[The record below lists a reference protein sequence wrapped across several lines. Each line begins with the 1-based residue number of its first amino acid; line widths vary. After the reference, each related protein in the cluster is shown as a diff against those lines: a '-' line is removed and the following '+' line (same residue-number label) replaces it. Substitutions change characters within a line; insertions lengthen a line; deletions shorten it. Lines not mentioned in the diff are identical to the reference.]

1 MRKRFK
7 TKKRKN
13 NNLLKKITILF
24 ILYLLFSIICRTI
37 YSTKIKSLNDEELI
51 KYVVS
56 YNKND
61 TIHSPN
67 MNFLSDE
74 FILKYTLNL
83 DLNKLIQ
90 ERPKELSIDNIATPQ
105 TSIYIYSTHDT
116 EKYSEKE
123 NNIYNI
129 VPSVKT
135 ASYIL
140 QENLNSLG
148 LNTIVE
154 ESQVKDILKANNWAY
169 NRSYDASKI
178 LVTQKINEFPN
189 LKLIIDLHR
198 DSSSL
203 EKTLLNYNNTEYARL
218 LFVIGAEHENYEANY
233 NLATILNNNLIEQ
246 IPNLS
251 RGIIKKSGP
260 GVNGI
265 YNQNLS
271 PHSVLIEVGGQYNTI
286 EQVNNTMPILAKAI
300 LKYLEGE

>member
-1 MRKRFK
+1 MSKRFK
-7 TKKRKN
+7 TRRRQNKSFLKLFGCLF
-13 NNLLKKITILF
+13 LLYF
-24 ILYLLFSIICRTI
+24 LFSIICRTI
-37 YSTKIKSLNDEELI
+37 YSVKIKSLDDKELI

-56 YNKND
+56 YNKNN
-61 TIHSPN
+61 TISKKESPI
-67 MNFLSDE
+67 FSDE

-83 DLNKLIQ
+83 DLNKIIP
-90 ERPKELSIDNIATPQ
+90 EEPKELSIDNVETPQ
-105 TSIYIYSTHDT
+105 TLIYIYSTHDS

-140 QENLNSLG
+140 QENLNALG

-154 ESQVKDILKANNWAY
+154 EHQVKDVLKANNWAY
-169 NRSYDASKI
+169 NRSYDASKTF
-178 LVTQKINEFPN
+178 VSQKITEFPN

-203 EKTLLNYNNTEYARL
+203 EKTLLNYNNIEYARL

-233 NLATILNNNLIEQ
+233 NLATLLNNNLTAQ
-246 IPNLS
+246 IPDIS

-271 PHSVLIEVGGQYNTI
+271 PNSVLIEVGGQYNTI
-286 EQVNNTMPILAKAI
+286 EQVNNTMPILANAI